1 MIHPLKLQWIYLI
14 FLYNSLIILMEPFR
28 QLLRSNSATTC
39 QLAVMRVLVV
49 CLLNILY
56 STMAIAI
63 GFDV

>member
-1 MIHPLKLQWIYLI
+1 MIHPLKLQWIYFI

-28 QLLRSNSATTC
+28 QLLISHSATTC